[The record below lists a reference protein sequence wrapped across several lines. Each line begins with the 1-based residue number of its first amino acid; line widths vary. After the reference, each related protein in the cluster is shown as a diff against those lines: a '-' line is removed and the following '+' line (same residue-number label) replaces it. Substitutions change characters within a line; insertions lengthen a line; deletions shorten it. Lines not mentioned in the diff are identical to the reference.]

1 MHEPT
6 DSTTQPTD
14 PGLQARIDDYWDHR
28 ARVYDEAQHREGRD
42 AVDRDLWGRVWSSAL
57 PPAPARVL
65 DLGTGS
71 GHAAFVL
78 ADRGYDVTGV
88 DSSAGMLDI
97 ARVRAAEAKGA
108 SPTFVLGDAVDPP
121 VDGGF
126 DVVVSRYLMWTL
138 RDPLTALQRWRGLLC
153 PGGVLAVVDSTWFDA
168 GIEESPSEFID
179 SYAAV
184 MDDLP
189 LATADS
195 IAATAEVVTAAGF
208 CDVTT
213 RPLTEVL
220 EVDRRLGAA
229 PGHQPR
235 LQYPG
240 PRDGLTPPL
249 LSRWRRC
256 C

>member
-1 MHEPT
+1 MNT
-6 DSTTQPTD
+6 DTSATVRSAGA
-14 PGLQARIDDYWDHR
+14 GLQARIDDYWDRR
-28 ARVYDEAQHREGRD
+28 ARVYDEAQHRDGRD

-78 ADRGYDVTGV
+78 ADLGYDVTGV

-97 ARVRAAEAKGA
+97 ARARAEAAKGA
-108 SPTFVLGDAVDPP
+108 PPTFVLGDAIDPP

-138 RDPLTALQRWRGLLC
+138 REPLVALQRWRGLLR

-168 GIEESPSEFID
+168 GLEGSPSEFVD

-189 LATADS
+189 LATAHS
-195 IAATAEVVTAAGF
+195 IEATTELVTAAGF
-208 CDVTT
+208 SDATS
-213 RPLTEVL
+213 RPLTGVL
-220 EVDRRLGAA
+220 DVDRRLGVA
-229 PGHQPR
+229 PGHRPR
-235 LQYPG
+235 LQHLVRG
-240 PRDGLTPPL
+240 TA
-249 LSRWRRC
+249 
-256 C
+256 